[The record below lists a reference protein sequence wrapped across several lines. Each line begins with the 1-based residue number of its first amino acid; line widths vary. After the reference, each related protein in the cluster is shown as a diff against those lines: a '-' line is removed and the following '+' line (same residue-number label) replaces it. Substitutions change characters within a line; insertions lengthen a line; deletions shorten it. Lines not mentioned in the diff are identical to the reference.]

1 MHANSNANA
10 LSKAMNTQEIR
21 NVLAGMNRLKGQL
34 IRVSNTDPLGK
45 TKRYNTSRR
54 LENLRLKLR
63 RLHDKAYRNFISK
76 KH

>member
-21 NVLAGMNRLKGQL
+21 NVLASMNRVKGQMV
-34 IRVSNTDPLGK
+34 RVSNTDPRLK
-45 TKRYNTSRR
+45 TKMYNAGRR

-63 RLHDKAYRNFISK
+63 RLHDKAYRNFMSK